1 MSRIKFGD
9 FAINLTEKKKP
20 TPDEQ
25 LLYIGLEHLDSNCLH
40 VTRWGSEVP
49 IKGEKLVMHKGDILL
64 GKRNAYLRRA
74 AIAPHDG
81 VFSAHGMVL
90 RPKEGIIDSN
100 FFPIFIGSDYFFDA
114 AIKISVGSLSP
125 TINWK
130 DLKELEFNIPDLPE
144 QKKIATLF
152 WALDRTKEG
161 YKRLLT
167 ITDELVKS
175 RFIEMFGNP
184 VQNYNHWKQY
194 KLKDVT
200 SKIGSGATPRGGKES
215 YPDEGI
221 SFIRSMNVH
230 DGYFEFKDLAHLNDD
245 QAMALNTVTIEKND
259 VLINITGASVART
272 CVVPEQVL
280 PARVN
285 QHVSIIRCLHDVV
298 NPVFINRQFLDS
310 SFKRHLLN
318 MGESGGATRQA
329 ITKQQLEEMLVIV
342 PPIVLQNQ
350 FADFVAQVD
359 KSKLALQESLDKLE
373 KLQKALIKKYLG

>member
-1 MSRIKFGD
+1 MINIKSSLIKLGD
-9 FAINLTEKKKP
+9 ITMF
-20 TPDEQ
+20 
-25 LLYIGLEHLDSNCLH
+25 S
-40 VTRWGSEVP
+40 
-49 IKGEKLVMHKGDILL
+49 KGEQINGDLL
-64 GKRNAYLRRA
+64 IKDGQYDYLNGGINPSGKWNSYNVAGNTITISEGGNSSGYVNYMSNNFWCGAHCYYLYNTLCDRKYLYYSLKSQQNRL
-74 AIAPHDG
+74 
-81 VFSAHGMVL
+81 M
-90 RPKEGIIDSN
+90 GIRSGACMPNIKKNDLAN
-100 FFPIFIGSDYFFDA
+100 FM
-114 AIKISVGSLSP
+114 
-125 TINWK
+125 
-130 DLKELEFNIPDLPE
+130 LKFHEDDKV
-144 QKKIATLF
+144 QKKIAEIFTELDTCISIKEKQLNNLTLF
-152 WALDRTKEG
+152 
-161 YKRLLT
+161 
-167 ITDELVKS
+167 VKS

-359 KSKLALQESLDKLE
+359 KSKLAIQQSLDELE
-373 KLQKALIKKYLG
+373 TLKKSLMQQYFG